1 MQASLEDL
9 INGWQNGCPQSADE
23 LKARLYYHLKQVC
36 HVHLEGY
43 RNEIDSTYVLQH
55 LPHTGSLLHQSLIE
69 LIPPQQSINHQ
80 TQFNTYLSVFIRNI
94 LRDEIRKFQTL
105 KRTPNAEKIQQ
116 QNDQLKH
123 QEDFLALD
131 SALNHLEKNHPQKAQ
146 IFSQHYFLGLDT
158 KVLAKQFKVSLATIY
173 RELDAAKAFL
183 KVCIQ
188 TN

>member
-1 MQASLEDL
+1 MQLSIEQL
-9 INGWQNGCPQSADE
+9 ISGWQNGCTQSANE

-36 HVHLEGY
+36 HGHLKSY
-43 RNEIDSTYVLQH
+43 RSEIDSTYILQH
-55 LPHTGSLLHQSLIE
+55 LPNTGSLLHQSLME

-105 KRTPNAEKIQQ
+105 KRTPKTEKIQQ

-183 KVCIQ
+183 RMHIEY
-188 TN
+188 

>member
-69 LIPPQQSINHQ
+69 LIPPQQSINQQ

-105 KRTPNAEKIQQ
+105 KRTPCENNSAQSV
-116 QNDQLKH
+116 DQIKH

-158 KVLAKQFKVSLATIY
+158 SVLATHFEVSLATIY

-183 KVCIQ
+183 RMHIEY
-188 TN
+188 